1 MGGGASQQ
9 VNQGQPAQNS
19 QASQFGQES
28 RYDPRGVTDRY
39 PFNGKSTLNANSN
52 ADRRSLRESS
62 SQVSFDVNNSNA
74 LSEQGVNRSRSSVVR
89 DTSENGTKSGKV
101 SVALAM
107 QSEALRQQSSGND
120 SVTKGREFIREAE
133 EANRRV
139 GPVHPADARKRMR
152 GQQYQQRSM
161 NSENVYM
168 ASQQRYQSQ
177 TSNFTSNQ
185 RRATPAEVRQ
195 VMRGNR
201 GFEEMN
207 YSTFGRMNASER
219 DFSFVS
225 EQPTRS
231 KNYQSRFDMNKNE
244 KKLNPAQVR
253 EVMRRNQNVG
263 FADKPEPFFDES
275 EFRYLDD
282 QQRIRHERQF
292 RSKVDQ
298 VRPSDVRARMRGN
311 FNTFEYPQNVAFA
324 NEQEVYELQDARLK
338 RDALE
343 LELALVELQKRSKSE
358 AVRKL
363 ADQLAAFKADVDKN
377 N

>member
-1 MGGGASQQ
+1 M
-9 VNQGQPAQNS
+9 
-19 QASQFGQES
+19 
-28 RYDPRGVTDRY
+28 
-39 PFNGKSTLNANSN
+39 
-52 ADRRSLRESS
+52 
-62 SQVSFDVNNSNA
+62 SFDVNNSNA